1 MTRAH
6 LIRVQRAGVK
16 NQVFEKLRD
25 QIMERKWPPS
35 AKLPSENALAVAFG
49 VSRVSIREAL
59 HMLASLGLL
68 ETRHGGG
75 TYVREYSGELLFSP
89 LLPMLVLDTLD
100 ILHVLE
106 YRKIIEK
113 GIVSL
118 VVKRAGKAEIEELE
132 SSYQTMEEQRDDEH
146 AFAQA
151 DLSFHLALAK
161 ATGNPV
167 VIKVNAVITDILKV
181 SMYGIVGSLGT
192 RDGLYYHRRILDAIK
207 AQDGPLAESL
217 MEEHVER
224 TIQRLKRKRG
234 KNRESSAGRKTNDQ
248 TRQDSEA

>member
-1 MTRAH
+1 MTKAPFALVR
-6 LIRVQRAGVK
+6 RAGVK
-16 NQVFEKLRD
+16 NQVFEQLRD
-25 QIMERKWPPS
+25 RIMERTWSPGSKI
-35 AKLPSENALAVAFG
+35 PSENALALTFG

-59 HMLASLGLL
+59 QMLATLGLL

-75 TYVREYSGELLFSP
+75 TYVLEYSGAIFLNP
-89 LLPMLVLDTLD
+89 LLPMLALDTPD

-106 YRKIIEK
+106 YRKIVEK

-118 VVKRAGKAEIEELE
+118 VVKRAGSPEIAELE
-132 SSYQTMEEQRDDEH
+132 QAYRAMEEYKDDAR

-181 SMYGIVGSLGT
+181 SMYGIVDSLGAK
-192 RDGLYYHRRILDAIK
+192 DGLQYHRSILDAIK
-207 AQDGPLAESL
+207 ARDGVRAEAL

-224 TIQRLKRKRG
+224 TIRRLKRKHGGDAR
-234 KNRESSAGRKTNDQ
+234 SHAGRNTDG
-248 TRQDSEA
+248 

>member
-1 MTRAH
+1 MTRMR
-6 LIRVQRAGVK
+6 LTRVQRAGVK
-16 NQVFEKLRD
+16 NQVYEQLRD
-25 QIMERKWPPS
+25 RIMERTWPPGT
-35 AKLPSENALAVAFG
+35 KIPSENALAVALG

-59 HMLASLGLL
+59 QMLASLGLL

-75 TYVREYSGELLFSP
+75 TYVREYSGEIFLNP
-89 LLPMLVLDTLD
+89 LLPMLALDTPD

-106 YRKIIEK
+106 YRKIVEK

-118 VVKRAGKAEIEELE
+118 VVKRAGNAEIEELE
-132 SSYQTMEEQRDDEH
+132 HAFGAMEGHKNDAH

-181 SMYGIVGSLGT
+181 SMYGIVDSLGT

-207 AQDGPLAESL
+207 AGDGPRAESL

-224 TIQRLKRKRG
+224 TIRRLKRKNG
-234 KNRESSAGRKTNDQ
+234 GERESRAGRNTDGK
-248 TRQDSEA
+248 A

>member
-1 MTRAH
+1 MGRVSLTP
-6 LIRVQRAGVK
+6 VQRAGVK
-16 NQVFEKLRD
+16 NQVFEQIRD
-25 QIMERKWPPS
+25 RILARSWAPG
-35 AKLPSENALAVAFG
+35 AKIPSENALAGALG

-75 TYVREYSGELLFSP
+75 TFVREYSGEIFLNP
-89 LLPMLVLDTLD
+89 LLPMLALDTPD

-106 YRKIIEK
+106 YRKIVER

-118 VVKRAGKAEIEELE
+118 VVERAGEAEVEEIERAFRD
-132 SSYQTMEEQRDDEH
+132 MQRHKDDAH

-181 SMYGIVGSLGT
+181 SMYGIVESLGT

-207 AQDGPLAESL
+207 AGDGPRAESL

-224 TIQRLKRKRG
+224 TILRLKRKQ
-234 KNRESSAGRKTNDQ
+234 GRKTDGK
-248 TRQDSEA
+248 A

>member
-1 MTRAH
+1 MTKTG
-6 LIRVQRAGVK
+6 LTPIRRSGVK
-16 NQVFEKLRD
+16 NQVFEQLRD
-25 QIMERKWPPS
+25 RIMERTWAPGTKI
-35 AKLPSENALAVAFG
+35 PSENALAAALG

-68 ETRHGGG
+68 ETRQGGG
-75 TYVREYSGELLFSP
+75 TYVRSYAGEVVFNP
-89 LLPMLVLDTLD
+89 LLPMLALDAPD

-106 YRKIIEK
+106 YRRIVEK

-118 VVKRAGKAEIEELE
+118 VVERAGAAEVAELE
-132 SSYQTMEEQRDDEH
+132 DALRAMEKNRSDAR

-161 ATGNPV
+161 ATANPV
-167 VIKVNAVITDILKV
+167 IAKANAVITDVLKG
-181 SMYGIVGSLGT
+181 SMYGVVDSLGT

-207 AQDGPLAESL
+207 ARDGAAAESL

-224 TIQRLKRKRG
+224 TIRRLKRKQGGQTRV
-234 KNRESSAGRKTNDQ
+234 GRKRDGK
-248 TRQDSEA
+248 A

>member
-1 MTRAH
+1 MTQTH
-6 LIRVQRAGVK
+6 LTRVRRAGVK
-16 NQVFEKLRD
+16 DQVFEQLRD
-25 QIMERKWPPS
+25 RILERTWVPG
-35 AKLPSENALAVAFG
+35 AKIPSENSLGVALG

-75 TYVREYSGELLFSP
+75 TYVREYTGDVFLNP
-89 LLPMLVLDTLD
+89 LLPMLALDTPD

-106 YRKIIEK
+106 YRKIVEK

-118 VVKRAGKAEIEELE
+118 VVKRAGNAEIEELE
-132 SSYQTMEEQRDDEH
+132 QAFLAMKEH
-146 AFAQA
+146 RNDARAFAQA

-181 SMYGIVGSLGT
+181 SMYAIVGSLGS
-192 RDGLYYHRRILDAIK
+192 RDGLYYHRRILDAIE
-207 AQDGPLAESL
+207 DRDEPRAESL

-224 TIQRLKRKRG
+224 TIRRLKRKRG
-234 KNRESSAGRKTNDQ
+234 ADRKSRAGRKTDGK
-248 TRQDSEA
+248 A